1 MIETDV
7 LIVGSGPAGSSAAA
21 LLAMYGVKT
30 MLVTKWN
37 WTCRTPRAHITNQRT
52 MEVLR
57 DLGVEADV
65 MEKAAPQ
72 HIMGNNVF
80 CTSLAGEELGRLQT
94 WGTHPSRQADWD
106 LASPTKM
113 CDMPQ
118 NLMEPI
124 LIGAAGKN
132 GATICFN
139 WEYLSLTQDA
149 DGVTAKVK
157 DHVSGVIHEVRA
169 KYLLGADGGRSKV
182 AEDIALP
189 MEGKMGVAGS
199 LNIVIEA
206 DLSKYVAHRPS
217 VLYWVMQPGSD
228 VGGIGMG
235 VVRMVRPWNEWLLIW
250 GYDINEKPP
259 ILTDAAATEIAHN
272 LIGDHSIP
280 IKIKSTS
287 VWTVNDMYALE
298 NSRGRV
304 FCMGDAVHRHPPSN
318 GLGSNTSI
326 QDAYNLAWKI
336 AHVLKGKAGPEL
348 LSTYNAE
355 RSPIAKQIVKRANQS
370 IGEFGPIFEALG
382 LLSTKDPEQM
392 KANMA
397 KLKDNTPAAIEQREK
412 LRQAIDFKSYEFNC
426 HGVEL
431 NQRYASSAVVGDGT
445 AEPAYAR
452 DKELYYQATSWP
464 GARLPHAWLE
474 KDAKKVST
482 LDLCGKGKFTL
493 LTGIGGELW
502 VEAAKAISAERGIEI
517 ATVVIGPGR
526 DIADVYG
533 NWHRSREISDSG
545 CLLVRPD
552 QHVAFRAMTA
562 APDARR
568 QLANAFGKI
577 LGTPVAHSG
586 NSTDPAFT
594 RRLEPVAEFP
604 VPNAKE
610 REAGWAAALPGAG
623 AAAAVPAVAAM
634 AAAVPVPSLASG
646 KRQWTKYPYFEEATS
661 VDVVLARMGKET
673 NPRLREILN
682 AIVKHS
688 HAAVKDVRLT
698 TDEWLAGIQYLTR
711 TGHMC
716 NDWRQEFILLSD
728 VLGISMLVDTINN
741 DHGSAATESTV
752 LGPFYVENPPKYD
765 NGTNICLDGKG
776 EPLLVIGRVLD
787 SDGRPIA
794 GATVDAWQTNNDGFY
809 DVQQKGVQ
817 PDMNLRGVFT
827 TDSTGG
833 YWFKSA
839 KPRHYP
845 IPADGPVGDLL
856 KAVGRNHIRAA
867 HIHFIVSA
875 PGHQKVVT
883 HVFPPDCPY
892 LEEDAV
898 FGMKESLIGN
908 FEQIDQ
914 PAAAASLGFSNPYW
928 SLNWDFR
935 LAKA

>member
-7 LIVGSGPAGSSAAA
+7 LVVGSGPAGSSAAA
-21 LLAMYGVKT
+21 LLALYGVKT

-106 LASPTKM
+106 LASPGKM

-124 LIGAAGKN
+124 LIGAAGKR
-132 GATICFN
+132 GATLCFN

-149 DGVTAKVK
+149 NGVTAKVK
-157 DHVSGVIHEVRA
+157 DHVSGAIHEVRA
-169 KYLLGADGGRSKV
+169 KYLIGADGGRSKV
-182 AEDIALP
+182 AEDIGLQ
-189 MEGKMGVAGS
+189 MEGKMGVAGA
-199 LNIVIEA
+199 LNVIIEA
-206 DLSKYVAHRPS
+206 DLTKYVAHRPS

-235 VVRMVRPWNEWLLIW
+235 VVRMVRPWNEWMIIW
-250 GYDINEKPP
+250 GYDIEKGPP
-259 ILTDAAATEIAHN
+259 KLTDAAATEIAHN
-272 LIGDHSIP
+272 LIGDSTVP
-280 IKIKSTS
+280 VKIKATS
-287 VWTVNDMYALE
+287 LWTVNDCYALE
-298 NSRGRV
+298 NTRGRV

-326 QDAYNLAWKI
+326 QDAYNLAWKL
-336 AHVLKGKAGPEL
+336 AHVLKGKAAPSL
-348 LSTYNAE
+348 LASYETE

-370 IGEFGPIFEALG
+370 IGEFGPIFDALG
-382 LLSTKDPEQM
+382 LLSTKDPDQM

-397 KLKDNTPAAIEQREK
+397 KLKDNNPEATLQREK
-412 LRQAIDFKSYEFNC
+412 LRKAIDFKAYEFNC
-426 HGVEL
+426 HGVEM
-431 NQRYASSAVVGDGT
+431 NQRYASDAVVGDG
-445 AEPAYAR
+445 APEPAYAR
-452 DKELYYQATSWP
+452 DKELYYQATTWP

-474 KDAKKVST
+474 RDAKKIST
-482 LDLCGKGKFTL
+482 LDLCGQGRFTL
-493 LTGIGGELW
+493 LTGIGGEAW
-502 VEAAKAISAERGIEI
+502 VEAAKAVAAERGIEI
-517 ATVVIGPGR
+517 STVVIGPGR

-533 NWHRSREISDSG
+533 NWDKVREIQDSG

-562 APDARR
+562 AADARA
-568 QLANAFGKI
+568 QLAGAFGKI
-577 LGTPVAHSG
+577 LGQPV
-586 NSTDPAFT
+586 
-594 RRLEPVAEFP
+594 
-604 VPNAKE
+604 
-610 REAGWAAALPGAG
+610 
-623 AAAAVPAVAAM
+623 AAAAPVASAPAVATPIAAVAAM
-634 AAAVPVPSLASG
+634 AASAPGPSLAPAPG
-646 KRQWTKYPYFEEATS
+646 KRDWKKYPYFEEATS
-661 VDVVLARMGKET
+661 VDVVLARMGQST

-682 AIVKHS
+682 AVVTHS
-688 HAAVKDVRLT
+688 HAVVKDVRLT
-698 TDEWLAGIQYLTR
+698 MDEWLAGIQYLTR

-741 DHGSAATESTV
+741 DHGSEATESTV
-752 LGPFYVENPPKYD
+752 LGPFYVENPPKYE
-765 NGTNICLDGKG
+765 NGANICLDGKG
-776 EPLLVIGRVLD
+776 EPLLVIGKVMD
-787 SDGRPIA
+787 QQGNTIA
-794 GATVDAWQTNNDGFY
+794 GAIVDAWQTNNDGFY
-809 DVQQKGVQ
+809 DVQQKGIQ
-817 PDMNLRGVFT
+817 PDMNLRGQFT
-827 TDSTGG
+827 TDSSGG

-839 KPRHYP
+839 KPRYYP

-856 KAVGRNHIRAA
+856 TATGRNHIRAA
-867 HIHFIVSA
+867 HIHFIVTA
-875 PGHQKVVT
+875 PGYQKVVT

-898 FGMKESLIGN
+898 FGVKESLIGN

-914 PAAAASLGFSNPYW
+914 PTAAKSLGFSNPYW
-928 SLNWDFR
+928 SVNWDFR